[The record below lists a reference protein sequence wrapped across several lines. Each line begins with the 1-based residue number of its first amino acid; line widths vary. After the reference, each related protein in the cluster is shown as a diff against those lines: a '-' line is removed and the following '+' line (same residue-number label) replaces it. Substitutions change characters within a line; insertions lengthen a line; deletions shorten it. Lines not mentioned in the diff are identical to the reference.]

1 MRVRCRVNQSD
12 TLPLITRC
20 EKLGGNITLVSTS
33 PDQMVLQHLA
43 PLCAPLHDAFS
54 KAAEITADLRKR
66 AGLTSANRDYV
77 GAHLIRSIAH
87 EQLISRQQ
95 ELGGWVPG
103 RVEPNNGSLKLY
115 AHKAKMRILHS
126 PGFGKFPAPGRNLS
140 RQRYYRQSTIN
151 GLEVDDMLPQ
161 LEESKYIATWSVL
174 DPKTYDVGIQVFR
187 PIGIFKHG
195 SPCKADLAF
204 WLPNDE
210 DELAKLTFEPSDDDI
225 DVMLPGDEEE
235 DGGVA
240 LRG

>member
-1 MRVRCRVNQSD
+1 
-12 TLPLITRC
+12 
-20 EKLGGNITLVSTS
+20 VSTS
-33 PDQMVLQHLA
+33 PDELVLQHLA

-66 AGLTSANRDYV
+66 AGLTAIDRDYI
-77 GAHLIRSIAH
+77 GSHLIRSIAH
-87 EQLISRQQ
+87 DHLIAHKQ

-115 AHKAKMRILHS
+115 ASKAKMRILHS
-126 PGFGKFPAPGRNLS
+126 PGSGKFPAPGTNLS
-140 RQRYYRQSTIN
+140 RQRYYHQSTIT
-151 GLEVDDMLPQ
+151 GLDVDAMLPQ
-161 LEESKYIATWSVL
+161 LEESRYIATWVVL
-174 DPKTYDVGIQVFR
+174 NPLTYDVGIQVFR

-204 WLPNDE
+204 WLPNSE

-225 DVMLPGDEEE
+225 DVTLPGDEEE
-235 DGGVA
+235 DSGDA